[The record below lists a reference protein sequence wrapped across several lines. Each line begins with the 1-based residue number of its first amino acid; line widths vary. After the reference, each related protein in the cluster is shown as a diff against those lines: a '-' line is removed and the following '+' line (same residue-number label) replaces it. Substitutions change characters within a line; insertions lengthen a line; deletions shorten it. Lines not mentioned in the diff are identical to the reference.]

1 MNRSK
6 YLLLCSILLSSCVI
20 NNTKSTT
27 INTKST
33 SYETIHDYSEISDK
47 KINWNEMFS
56 VNYKQYFVYFYSL
69 GCHHCNELKNDI
81 IEFALNG
88 QEHIYFIQESIDFV
102 ISDNID
108 NTIGISSIENM
119 AILGFP
125 SLVYIN
131 NSRVME
137 NIGGISKIRNRLKI

>member
-6 YLLLCSILLSSCVI
+6 YLLLCSIFLSSCVI

-27 INTKST
+27 INSEST
-33 SYETIHDYSEISDK
+33 NYETIHDYSEISDK

>member
-1 MNRSK
+1 
-6 YLLLCSILLSSCVI
+6 
-20 NNTKSTT
+20 
-27 INTKST
+27 
-33 SYETIHDYSEISDK
+33 
-47 KINWNEMFS
+47 MFS

>member
-6 YLLLCSILLSSCVI
+6 YLLLCSILLSSYVI

-27 INTKST
+27 INSEST
-33 SYETIHDYSEISDK
+33 NYETIHDYSEISDK
-47 KINWNEMFS
+47 KLNWNEMFS

>member
-1 MNRSK
+1 M
-6 YLLLCSILLSSCVI
+6 LLIL
-20 NNTKSTT
+20 NNLA
-27 INTKST
+27 
-33 SYETIHDYSEISDK
+33 
-47 KINWNEMFS
+47 KI
-56 VNYKQYFVYFYSL
+56 